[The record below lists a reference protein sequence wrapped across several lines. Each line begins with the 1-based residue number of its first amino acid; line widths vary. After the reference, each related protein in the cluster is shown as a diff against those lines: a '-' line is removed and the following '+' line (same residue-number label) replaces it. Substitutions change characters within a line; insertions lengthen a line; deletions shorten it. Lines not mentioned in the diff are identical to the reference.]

1 MEEEIIDENSLS
13 ISSNNINTK
22 KISYKNKD
30 KSDLLYKI
38 VDIICVIGNHSKE
51 AEYIK
56 EISNGNILIS
66 GGTDNNII
74 FYDNKSFNKI
84 KEIKELN

>member
-51 AEYIK
+51 AENIK
-56 EISNGNILIS
+56 EILIS

-74 FYDNKSFNKI
+74 VYDNKPFNKI